1 MLPQAMPTPSEIRR
15 SKIAGRTTTQLARYL
30 ESPDLCPE
38 AVVIDLGAERTSRFS
53 ASYLMRLIAEEL
65 NRRGQEEK
73 K

>member
-1 MLPQAMPTPSEIRR
+1 MSAPSTIRR
-15 SKIAGRTTTQLARYL
+15 SRIAGRVTTQLAQYL

-38 AVVIDLGAERTSRFS
+38 AIVIDLGAERTSRFS

-65 NRRGQEEK
+65 NRQGQGK